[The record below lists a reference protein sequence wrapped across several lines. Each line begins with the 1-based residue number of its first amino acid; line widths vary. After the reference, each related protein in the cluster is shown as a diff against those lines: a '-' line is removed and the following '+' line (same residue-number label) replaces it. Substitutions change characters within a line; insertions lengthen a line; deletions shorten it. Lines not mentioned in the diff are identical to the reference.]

1 MTYRTTY
8 RNENGEQFE
17 EKYVYNVALHPA
29 KALEP
34 AATPEPAKVNT
45 QGQYWTVLI
54 AVISVIAVITAI
66 AIAVTVTRRA
76 RIK

>member
-1 MTYRTTY
+1 MINLANPIQGRDCVHP
-8 RNENGEQFE
+8 
-17 EKYVYNVALHPA
+17 KCVYNVALHPA